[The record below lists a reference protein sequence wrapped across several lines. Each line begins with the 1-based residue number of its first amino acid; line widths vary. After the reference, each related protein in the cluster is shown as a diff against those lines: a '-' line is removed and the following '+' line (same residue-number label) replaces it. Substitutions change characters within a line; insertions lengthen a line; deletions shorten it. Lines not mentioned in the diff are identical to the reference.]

1 MRRPARCFGSSIG
14 SDGVIARK
22 GVLAD
27 GRRSIAHSLMRAEG
41 AAADTPE
48 FDTTRTG
55 RQPVAWVALVLGIA
69 VVSVGFAYLPGR
81 TLIPPL
87 IESDYCYLLIAAE
100 RLYDGLG
107 PTAPL
112 PVAPFQPWTWRAD
125 WGVLTN
131 WPVGYPL
138 LICFVRVLLGVSAI
152 EACRWISVV
161 ACATALAGWFVWLKR
176 CVPAGVTGVLVAAVA
191 AGCSVSTAWLV
202 NPSTDLLLAAALPF
216 VLLFTAE
223 AIRNLTSEEPRRS
236 RARSTAWLVA
246 AGLTA
251 GGLFWVRY
259 ASVFVPLAV
268 ALYLLLEWRHRRIR
282 LRQISVFGVCAAIPI
297 VALLL
302 INHSFDTGGT
312 LRTQLNL
319 GHTVRLD
326 LSPQLLGRA
335 WWNFTDLGF
344 YDYHPL
350 SHWIY
355 ALWPATIVVV
365 ALLMRPSRQ
374 ALRAFVS
381 APPIVLS
388 TIVVV
393 TLLAMLV
400 GTTALFGDKY
410 DYVRLARYYAP
421 IKPLYFLLF
430 VAPLMLIPRRLVRA
444 LTVVALLAA
453 CSWLVQQS
461 WSRPYKTW
469 LHADRE
475 ATPYGQWSRCFE
487 PGAANLYGWLTE
499 QDASELIV
507 VSNFHEYI
515 ALETGIPALPIPE
528 DPATL
533 DAWVK
538 RIQCAR
544 EIREARVLF
553 VLDLDNRW
561 RDYWVKPPDEIIR
574 TFHLDHRVQTAATVS
589 AVVLEYRSS
598 P

>member
-1 MRRPARCFGSSIG
+1 M
-14 SDGVIARK
+14 
-22 GVLAD
+22 
-27 GRRSIAHSLMRAEG
+27 
-41 AAADTPE
+41 
-48 FDTTRTG
+48 
-55 RQPVAWVALVLGIA
+55 
-69 VVSVGFAYLPGR
+69 
-81 TLIPPL
+81 
-87 IESDYCYLLIAAE
+87 
-100 RLYDGLG
+100 
-107 PTAPL
+107 
-112 PVAPFQPWTWRAD
+112 
-125 WGVLTN
+125 
-131 WPVGYPL
+131 
-138 LICFVRVLLGVSAI
+138 
-152 EACRWISVV
+152 
-161 ACATALAGWFVWLKR
+161 AGWFVWLKR
-176 CVPAGVTGVLVAAVA
+176 CVPAGVTGVLIAAVA

-202 NPSTDLLLAAALPF
+202 NPSTDLLLTAALPF

-223 AIRNLTSEEPRRS
+223 ALRNLTSEAPHRS

-251 GGLFWVRY
+251 GELFWVRY
-259 ASVFVPLAV
+259 ASIFVPLAV
-268 ALYLLLEWRHRRIR
+268 AFYLLVEWRHRKIG
-282 LRQISVFGVCAAIPI
+282 LRQIGVFGVSAAIPI
-297 VALLL
+297 VTLLL
-302 INHSFDTGGT
+302 INHSFGTGGT

-319 GHTVRLD
+319 GHTVQLD
-326 LSPQLLGRA
+326 LSPRLLGHA
-335 WWNFTDLGF
+335 WWNFPDLGF
-344 YDYHPL
+344 YDHHPL

-355 ALWPATIVVV
+355 AAWPMVIVV
-365 ALLMRPSRQ
+365 ALLAPVTRR
-374 ALRAFVS
+374 ALRSFMSV
-381 APPIVLS
+381 PPIMLS

-410 DYVRLARYYAP
+410 DYVGLARYYAP

-430 VAPLMLIPRRLVRA
+430 VAPLMLIPRRVVRA
-444 LTVVALLAA
+444 LIVVALLVA
-453 CSWLVQQS
+453 CSWLVRQS

-533 DAWVK
+533 DTWVE
-538 RIQCAR
+538 RIQRAR

-553 VLDLDNRW
+553 VLDRDNRW
-561 RDYWVKPPDEIIR
+561 RDYWIKPFDEVIR
-574 TFHLDHRVQTAATVS
+574 TFHFDHRVQTAATVS
-589 AVVLEYRSS
+589 AAVLEYRPS